1 MLGWLHLSHISSAG
15 ADPLVR
21 TSAVGRAGWA
31 LLSTEAFTVHMVAPN
46 FRRAEAAT
54 SGLPGACREQ
64 EHHFAAGYG
73 QSQAQGQPRWGRGG
87 GKMPSLGGRLA
98 CGQFTPPRVTVL
110 TEPAAN
116 PGRSSVLHARCC
128 ALSWSPS
135 SVPRFTDRPTPTYP
149 PIRRHHFTREF
160 PELQS
165 PPSYSQSSPCFLD
178 HTAQRWPRTHWPLPL
193 ECGLAPPRPVPR
205 LAHGRCP
212 GGRNPVKGMPSHTI
226 PECLPS
232 TCGAGHGP

>member
-1 MLGWLHLSHISSAG
+1 
-15 ADPLVR
+15 
-21 TSAVGRAGWA
+21 
-31 LLSTEAFTVHMVAPN
+31 
-46 FRRAEAAT
+46 
-54 SGLPGACREQ
+54 
-64 EHHFAAGYG
+64 
-73 QSQAQGQPRWGRGG
+73 
-87 GKMPSLGGRLA
+87 MPSLGGRLA

-110 TEPAAN
+110 TEPARTQV
-116 PGRSSVLHARCC
+116 G
-128 ALSWSPS
+128 ALFRMLGAACSAGAPPLSPAS
-135 SVPRFTDRPTPTYP
+135 QIGPTPTYP

-165 PPSYSQSSPCFLD
+165 PPSYPQSSPCFLD

-212 GGRNPVKGMPSHTI
+212 GGRNPVKGMLSHTI